1 MRTADR
7 VASAWP
13 KLRRHA
19 GALRACSG
27 DWPVFTV
34 ITTPSPW
41 RIAEPMLSR
50 VPARVVFVPS
60 LRRADLDQAL
70 ALAEG
75 SGLIVG
81 IGSGTAMDA
90 AKYISRHLE
99 ARLIQV
105 PSTASNNACFT
116 RACWVLEPGGRR
128 AERPTPIPEAII
140 ADPGLI
146 GSAPAS
152 LNAAGI
158 MEILCSHTALFDW
171 ELAHHAGRDVDWNE
185 PLRDFA
191 QGELD
196 QLETL
201 VPLVGAG
208 DVEAYLDLLEADA
221 RFAPGFTAH
230 PKARFNSAS
239 EHLFGWALEEQ
250 TGRRLVH
257 GETVSL
263 GILLMAHLQDNRP
276 EWAARIT
283 LAARVPFRPED
294 IGVTWDE
301 VMQTC
306 AALPAF
312 THKLPW
318 YSIIDVLAARD
329 PSLTL
334 LQNRCAA
341 ARDFVRGLG

>member
-1 MRTADR
+1 MAT
-7 VASAWP
+7 AWP
-13 KLRRHA
+13 KLQRHA
-19 GALRACSG
+19 GALRESSR
-27 DWPVFTV
+27 DWPAFTV
-34 ITTPSPW
+34 VTTPSPW
-41 RIAEPMLSR
+41 RTAQPMLAR
-50 VPARVVFVPS
+50 APARIIFVPS
-60 LRRADLDQAL
+60 LRRIDLDPAL
-70 ALAEG
+70 AQAKGAE
-75 SGLIVG
+75 LIVG
-81 IGSGTAMDA
+81 IGSGTAMDS
-90 AKYISRHLE
+90 AKYISKHLDTQ
-99 ARLIQV
+99 LIQV

-116 RACWVLEPGGRR
+116 RACWVLEPGERR
-128 AERPTPIPEAII
+128 SERPTPIPEAII
-140 ADPGLI
+140 ADPDLI
-146 GSAPAS
+146 ASAPAS

-171 ELAHHAGRDVDWNE
+171 ALAHRAGRDVDWNE

-201 VPLVGAG
+201 APAIGAG
-208 DVEAYLDLLEADA
+208 QVEAYLDVLEADA
-221 RFAPGFTAH
+221 RFAPGFTAY

-263 GILLMAHLQDNRP
+263 GILLMAHVQGNRP
-276 EWAARIT
+276 EWAARMT
-283 LAARVPFRPED
+283 QAARVPFRPED

-312 THKLPW
+312 ARKLPW
-318 YSIIDVLAARD
+318 YSIIDALAAQD
-329 PSLTL
+329 PSLQL
-334 LQNRCAA
+334 FQDRCAA
-341 ARDFVRGLG
+341 AQDFVRSLG

>member
-1 MRTADR
+1 MAD
-7 VASAWP
+7 AWP
-13 KLRRHA
+13 KLQRQA
-19 GALRACSG
+19 GALHECSR
-27 DWPVFTV
+27 DWPAFTV

-50 VPARVVFVPS
+50 VPARVIFVPG
-60 LRRADLDQAL
+60 LRHDDLDQAL
-70 ALAEG
+70 ALAK
-75 SGLIVG
+75 SAGLIVG

-90 AKYISRHLE
+90 AKYISKHLD
-99 ARLIQV
+99 ANLIQV

-116 RACWVLEPGGRR
+116 RACWVLEPGERR
-128 AERPTPIPEAII
+128 SERPTPIPEAII

-146 GSAPAS
+146 GRAPAS

-171 ELAHHAGRDVDWNE
+171 ELAHHAGRDVDWNV

-191 QGELD
+191 QGELNRL
-196 QLETL
+196 QTL
-201 VPLVGAG
+201 APLVGAG
-208 DVEAYLDLLEADA
+208 DVEAYLDVLEANA

-283 LAARVPFRPED
+283 LAARVPFRPEN

-312 THKLPW
+312 TRKLPW
-318 YSIIDVLAARD
+318 YSIIDALAEQD
-329 PSLTL
+329 PSLNL
-334 LQNRCAA
+334 LQNRYAA
-341 ARDFVRGLG
+341 ARDFVCSLG